1 MSKFWSR
8 TMIHYTRYTE
18 EDIMPVVEKL
28 ALALLANADEK
39 TPKYRAIK
47 DKYSKSGNCRVSV
60 SPELTSPST
69 AIRSLAE
76 RAKAN
81 QLG

>member
-39 TPKYRAIK
+39 TPKYR
-47 DKYSKSGNCRVSV
+47 VSITDYHRTYLV
-60 SPELTSPST
+60 GLGFFFFFRLIDFSEPPST
-69 AIRSLAE
+69 LIT
-76 RAKAN
+76 
-81 QLG
+81 